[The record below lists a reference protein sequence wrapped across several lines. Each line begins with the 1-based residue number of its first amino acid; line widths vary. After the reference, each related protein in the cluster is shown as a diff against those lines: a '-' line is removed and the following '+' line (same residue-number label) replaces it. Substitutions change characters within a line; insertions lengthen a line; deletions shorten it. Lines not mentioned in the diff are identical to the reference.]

1 MMKIIRFDN
10 TKINPQSYQVED
22 LLNRLLAGNVRFILI
37 MLIAIAAAGRAAALD
52 LNETNQG
59 HACASNSD
67 CWCQEFNGAEF
78 LPGKD
83 KSFCCT
89 TEAIDGFVCSKPNYC
104 ANCIYD

>member
-1 MMKIIRFDN
+1 M
-10 TKINPQSYQVED
+10 QSDKVHAAPALCRRGALE
-22 LLNRLLAGNVRFILI
+22 GNVQVILTT
-37 MLIAIAAAGRAAALD
+37 LIVVAAAGRAVALD

-59 HACASNSD
+59 NACVSNSD
-67 CWCQEFNGAEF
+67 CWCQEVNGAEF

-89 TEAIDGFVCSKPNYC
+89 TEAIDGFVCSKPKYC